1 MDKELLEAIGKM
13 LDDRDN
19 RLKEHLKA
27 DMSAMMD
34 EKIAP
39 LKSELSAMID
49 EKIAPLQAEIS
60 GLKEETRHLTADIAG
75 LKEETRH
82 IRVLVEA
89 HDKKFQLIQEAQAE
103 TAAKFS
109 QLDRMEQTLE
119 DVKSEVEVMRD
130 VMQFHTKEITT
141 LKAVSP

>member
-39 LKSELSAMID
+39 L
-49 EKIAPLQAEIS
+49 QAEIS
-60 GLKEETRHLTADIAG
+60 GLKEETRHITEDIAG

-89 HDKKFQLIQEAQAE
+89 HDGKFQLIQEAQAE